1 MSKAMTTPRPVAA
14 PTTGTSAES
23 RQFLTFAAGGET
35 LALGILH
42 VREIIEYGRVTAVPM
57 LPAFVR
63 GVINLRGSVVPV
75 IDLAARLGRAPG
87 TIGRR
92 SCIVIVELTE
102 SDGERRELG
111 LLVDAVSAV
120 IDIPEIEPPPSFGA
134 RMRPDFILGMGK
146 LDDRFV
152 VILDP
157 TQTLSLDEMAE
168 LAGKLDA
175 GVNGA

>member
-1 MSKAMTTPRPVAA
+1 MSTALSTARCAA
-14 PTTGTSAES
+14 LPIAGTSAES
-23 RQFLTFAAGGET
+23 RQFLTFAAGSET

-75 IDLAARLGRAPG
+75 IDLAARLGRAPA

-92 SCIVIVELTE
+92 SCIVIVELPE
-102 SDGERRELG
+102 ADGERRVLG

-146 LDDRFV
+146 LGEHFV

-157 TQTLSLDEMAE
+157 TQALSLDEMAA
-168 LAGKLDA
+168 LAGNLDA
-175 GVNGA
+175 GSGGT

>member
-1 MSKAMTTPRPVAA
+1 MSKALTAPRSAA
-14 PTTGTSAES
+14 VPAASAES

-75 IDLAARLGRAPG
+75 IDLSARLGRAPS

-92 SCIVIVELTE
+92 SCIVIVELPE

-146 LDDRFV
+146 LDERFV

-157 TQTLSLDEMAE
+157 TQTLSLDEMAA
-168 LAGKLDA
+168 LAGNLDA

>member
-1 MSKAMTTPRPVAA
+1 MQALKPSAGDSAA
-14 PTTGTSAES
+14 RAS
-23 RQFLTFAAGGET
+23 RQYLTFTVAGE
-35 LALGILH
+35 AYAFGIARI
-42 VREIIEYGRVTAVPM
+42 REIIEYGRLTPIPLM
-57 LPAFVR
+57 PAFVR

-75 IDLAARLGRAPG
+75 IDLSARLGRAPS

-92 SCIVIVELTE
+92 SCIVIVELPE

-146 LDDRFV
+146 LDERFV

-157 TQTLSLDEMAE
+157 TQTLSLDEMAA
-168 LAGKLDA
+168 LAGNLDA

>member
-1 MSKAMTTPRPVAA
+1 MSTASTALSPLASATA
-14 PTTGTSAES
+14 GTAET

-42 VREIIEYGRVTAVPM
+42 VREIIEYGRVTPVPM

-92 SCIVIVELTE
+92 SCIVIVELPE
-102 SDGERRELG
+102 ADGERRELG

-134 RMRPDFILGMGK
+134 RLRPDFILGMGK
-146 LDDRFV
+146 LDERFV

-157 TQTLSLDEMAE
+157 AQALSLDEMAR
-168 LAGKLDA
+168 LAGNYDA
-175 GVNGA
+175 TAAGA